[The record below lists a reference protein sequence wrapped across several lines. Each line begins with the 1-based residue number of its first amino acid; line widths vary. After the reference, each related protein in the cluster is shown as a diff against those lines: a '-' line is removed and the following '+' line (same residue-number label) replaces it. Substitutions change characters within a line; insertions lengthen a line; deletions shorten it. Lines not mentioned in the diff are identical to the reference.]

1 LESGDHPINEPKV
14 DGKSKDKLINLNAD
28 LKTVSKFFSPRAE
41 KNKAAQ

>member
-28 LKTVSKFFSPRAE
+28 LKTVSKFFSPRVE
-41 KNKAAQ
+41 KNKAEQ